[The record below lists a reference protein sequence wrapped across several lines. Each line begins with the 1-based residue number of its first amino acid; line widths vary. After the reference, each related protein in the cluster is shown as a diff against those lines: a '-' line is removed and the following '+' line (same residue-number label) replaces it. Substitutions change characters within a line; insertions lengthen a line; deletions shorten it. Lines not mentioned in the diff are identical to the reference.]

1 VSASATSK
9 RTQIILTPES
19 LEMRS
24 RRRFYQCRAS
34 EIIYIQLR
42 GAKAAILADDR
53 PFRSDSG
60 SEKGP
65 ITLRP

>member
-1 VSASATSK
+1 M
-9 RTQIILTPES
+9 P
-19 LEMRS
+19 
-24 RRRFYQCRAS
+24 AS

-53 PFRSDSG
+53 LFRSGSG

>member
-1 VSASATSK
+1 
-9 RTQIILTPES
+9 
-19 LEMRS
+19 MRS

-53 PFRSDSG
+53 LFSAPAPAVR
-60 SEKGP
+60 KA
-65 ITLRP
+65 LLH